1 MWPVEIDPGLPASG
15 TGAAP
20 ILPSFN
26 IMEQNVAKKCNPDGT
41 GCPAGV
47 TGAAVP
53 LVTQGIV
60 NGAFVNSS
68 TSLTD
73 LSQNAAGNMVGGDIA
88 FTQLFNASG
97 NPAMSVP
104 LHWSAEGLPV
114 GVLFAVPFGDEATL
128 FLLAAQLETA
138 RPWTN
143 RRPAQTY

>member
-1 MWPVEIDPGLPASG
+1 LSTDIE
-15 TGAAP
+15 
-20 ILPSFN
+20 
-26 IMEQNVAKKCNPDGT
+26 
-41 GCPAGV
+41 
-47 TGAAVP
+47 
-53 LVTQGIV
+53 
-60 NGAFVNSS
+60 AFLH
-68 TSLTD
+68 TL
-73 LSQNAAGNMVGGDIA
+73 GGDVA

-128 FLLAAQLETA
+128 FLLATQLETA